1 MLVMGQIEQEI
12 QDEDDD
18 EVVDDNGNEDDDV
31 TGVEDEVDVGY
42 VLDAGEYWMR
52 EPPTRCT

>member
-1 MLVMGQIEQEI
+1 MGQIEQEI

-52 EPPTRCT
+52 EPPRVGDPR